1 MDREAAE
8 VEAKGQSTRGIVQH
22 DADRPPQPLEVP
34 ASRRHPDGGLDGI
47 GERSRQRLMLG
58 SWGQINDR
66 VHQARMTPNQRAVK
80 P

>member
-1 MDREAAE
+1 
-8 VEAKGQSTRGIVQH
+8 
-22 DADRPPQPLEVP
+22 
-34 ASRRHPDGGLDGI
+34 
-47 GERSRQRLMLG
+47 MLG